1 MSKENINQLK
11 KVMENLKKHEEYLSP
26 YATKSTAAIRFNEE
40 KGDFRPNFF
49 HDTDRIIHS
58 LSYTRYLDKTQV
70 FSYSIN
76 DHISKRI
83 IHVQLVSKI
92 ARTIGRALKL
102 NEDLIEAIALG
113 HDIGHTPLGHTGERI
128 LNDISKREL
137 QEYFNH
143 NIQSV
148 RTYLTLEREGR
159 GCNLSLQTLDGIMCH
174 NGEMPQGIYEPINK
188 SKEEFIEEYNRC
200 YKDQSLLKKLRPM
213 TLEGCV
219 VRISDIVGYL
229 GRDIEDGIELKVFKK
244 TDLPDSI
251 TDVLGTTNREI
262 VNTIIV
268 DIINNSLD
276 KPYIKISD
284 NILNAIKDLKDF
296 NYKFIYEKANTKDT
310 IEFYEKGMNLLF
322 SHYLNDINKNN
333 RSSEIYQV
341 FLNNMNSTYL
351 KNTHPK
357 RMVIDFIAGMTD
369 EYFIKCVNKYL

>member
-1 MSKENINQLK
+1 
-11 KVMENLKKHEEYLSP
+11 
-26 YATKSTAAIRFNEE
+26 
-40 KGDFRPNFF
+40 
-49 HDTDRIIHS
+49 
-58 LSYTRYLDKTQV
+58 
-70 FSYSIN
+70 
-76 DHISKRI
+76 
-83 IHVQLVSKI
+83 
-92 ARTIGRALKL
+92 
-102 NEDLIEAIALG
+102 
-113 HDIGHTPLGHTGERI
+113 
-128 LNDISKREL
+128 
-137 QEYFNH
+137 
-143 NIQSV
+143 
-148 RTYLTLEREGR
+148 
-159 GCNLSLQTLDGIMCH
+159 
-174 NGEMPQGIYEPINK
+174 
-188 SKEEFIEEYNRC
+188 
-200 YKDQSLLKKLRPM
+200 M

-219 VRISDIVGYL
+219 VRISDIIGYL